1 MSKTMKWIGLVAIL
15 VVVFIVPVYAWF
27 EPVRQEDLIDEY
39 RIQAVVSATDLYAEN
54 CGVCHGAAGEGIA
67 DNPALNSDAIRMM
80 SESDISK
87 VITRG
92 RYNTLMAAWAV
103 DEGGVLSNSQVSN
116 LVTLIQYSN
125 WEYVEER
132 VAEMGLTP
140 PDVIEFE
147 VTEEILASLAAIPN
161 GETLSE
167 GLTIYAQNCAACHNG
182 DGSGTLIAPAIDT
195 PDIRMKSPVEIVQTV
210 NNGITGTLMAGWQ
223 NSLTPEQIH
232 AVVELIYNWPVIV
245 QAGVEFPEIE
255 MKSLPSSPEMI
266 ADGSRLFDIAC
277 KSCHGTDAYGT
288 PMAPALNNQLFL
300 SQTPDAAIYQ
310 IIAGGATGT
319 LMPAWGSR
327 LTDQDIQSLVAYLR
341 NLEDTA
347 PAILPPILSP

>member
-1 MSKTMKWIGLVAIL
+1 MSNTMKWIGLAAIL
-15 VVVFIVPVYAWF
+15 VVIFIVPVYAWF
-27 EPVRQEDLIDEY
+27 EPARQEDLIDEY
-39 RIQAVVSATDLYAEN
+39 RLQAVVSATDLHAEN

-67 DNPALNSDAIRMM
+67 DNPALNSDAISMM

-92 RYNTLMAAWAV
+92 RYNTPMAAWAV
-103 DEGGVLSNSQVSN
+103 DEGGVLSNSAVSD
-116 LVTLIQYSN
+116 LVTLIQYGN
-125 WEYVEER
+125 WDYVEGR
-132 VAEMGLTP
+132 VAELGLTP
-140 PDVIEFE
+140 PEVIEFE
-147 VTEEILASLAAIPN
+147 VTEDILASLAAIPN
-161 GETLSE
+161 GDMLSE

-182 DGSGTLIAPAIDT
+182 NGSGTLIAPAIDT

-210 NNGITGTLMAGWQ
+210 NNGIPGTLMAGWQ
-223 NSLTPEQIH
+223 NSLTPEQIN

-255 MKSLPSSPEMI
+255 MVSMASTPEMI

-277 KSCHGTDAYGT
+277 KSCHGSDAYGT

-300 SQTPDAAIYQ
+300 SQTPDAAVYQ
-310 IIAGGATGT
+310 IIAGGAAGT

-327 LTDQDIQSLVAYLR
+327 LTDLDIQSLVVYLR
-341 NLEDTA
+341 SLENTA
-347 PAILPPILSP
+347 PSILPPILGP